1 MHWGIIMEAIIISC
15 PSYRRQI
22 KGSSLQHEG
31 GQIKPELVTSLL
43 WDAKTYLSL
52 PV

>member
-1 MHWGIIMEAIIISC
+1 MHWEIIMEAKTVSC
-15 PSYRRQI
+15 PSYRRQS

-31 GQIKPELVTSLL
+31 GQINPELVTSLF

>member
-1 MHWGIIMEAIIISC
+1 MEAKTVSC

-31 GQIKPELVTSLL
+31 GQIKPELVNLVI